1 MCIHVPDHFVDSQYS
16 KDSSDA
22 TPLQETSQKP
32 TSLASPTNNS
42 ELEHLRKK
50 RLEKFSSTGSDKPDS
65 LPKREAS
72 EQTVLRSVS
81 TASSSSALSEET
93 ESYRRNVT
101 SDSPPPVKDS
111 KGSPPKR
118 VEFEVGGL
126 VKVEHK
132 PKPWYGVIKWIGD
145 LSGVPGTVA
154 GVEMVWKSFKRS
166 ILYMCRYSL
175 RIRLLDTFQ
184 QILLPF
190 SLLVLLRFVL

>member
-1 MCIHVPDHFVDSQYS
+1 MCIHVPDCFVDSQYS

-32 TSLASPTNNS
+32 TSLASLTNNS

-50 RLEKFSSTGSDKPDS
+50 RLQKFSSTGSNKPDS

-111 KGSPPKR
+111 KGSICSPPKR
-118 VEFEVGGL
+118 VEFEVGDL

-145 LSGVPGTVA
+145 LSGVSGTVA

-166 ILYMCRYSL
+166 IYMCRYSL

-184 QILLPF
+184 QILLPSGLF
-190 SLLVLLRFVL
+190 CNTHV